1 MSKPKKWIKARS
13 IDQITAGARVRF
25 THYESAP
32 VEFTALAVNIGVVW
46 APTEHSFNFDR
57 EGRTWY
63 VRNPEWTKPKKIDG
77 LHEGHS
83 AKHWHRRWGI
93 SVEYNRTLAVTIR
106 ELEARIAE
114 LEAAPAPEPVMP
126 EEPPVGT
133 FFRVDRTGSAYVRL
147 TGSAYYYCFD
157 SIEGEL
163 SWRRWCSV
171 VQPGDTITPLEL
183 RPVGEGNE

>member
-1 MSKPKKWIKARS
+1 MTKPKKWIEATA
-13 IDQITAGARVRF
+13 IEQITAGARVRF

-63 VRNPEWTKPKKIDG
+63 VRNQEWTKPKKIDG

-93 SVEYNRTLAVTIR
+93 SVEYNRTLAATIR

-126 EEPPVGT
+126 EEPPV
-133 FFRVDRTGSAYVRL
+133 RTPWRAKAATASSSSSLRGECTPICNTQTSLAGSP
-147 TGSAYYYCFD
+147 
-157 SIEGEL
+157 L
-163 SWRRWCSV
+163 SSSLAMRSNSLSFAR
-171 VQPGDTITPLEL
+171 
-183 RPVGEGNE
+183 